1 VTLFDPTRPHAFAGP
16 TDTSRRTAE
25 RIMPRTGS
33 TRRAILNQLIE
44 LGPRFG
50 ATDQEL
56 QHALGIS
63 GDTVRP
69 RRVELVEDG
78 WVTDSGRRRPTPSGH
93 DAIVWVPTEAA
104 MESASA
110 ERHR

>member
-33 TRRAILNQLIE
+33 IRSAILVQLIE

-56 QHALGIS
+56 QGARQRS
-63 GDTVRP
+63 GDTERA

-78 WVTDSGRRRPTPSGH
+78 WVKDSGRRRPTSSGH
-93 DAIVWVPTEAA
+93 DAIVWIATDAA
-104 MESASA
+104 MEAASA